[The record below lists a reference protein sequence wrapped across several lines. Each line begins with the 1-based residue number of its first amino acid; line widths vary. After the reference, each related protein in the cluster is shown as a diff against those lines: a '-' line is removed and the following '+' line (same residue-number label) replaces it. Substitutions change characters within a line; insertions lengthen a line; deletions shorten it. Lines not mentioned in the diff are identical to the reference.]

1 MYHARAGSM
10 SRERAFAR
18 LDPRA
23 SANQFPIC
31 FSSFSRG
38 PPIGFLKYSFCTTLA
53 HNREAGASPTF
64 SDSRLSVSGSEHGLF
79 KTPEYVHSNL
89 TGHLASNGVFNNH
102 STIRRAISYKRQVN
116 TCEQK
121 GGVSFV
127 SSLQINYLVGFGN
140 QGVNHFNCN

>member
-38 PPIGFLKYSFCTTLA
+38 PPIGFLKYSFCRTLA

-79 KTPEYVHSNL
+79 KTPEYV
-89 TGHLASNGVFNNH
+89 TDHLASSGVFINH
-102 STIRRAISYKRQVN
+102 FTIRRSISYGWQVN
-116 TCEQK
+116 MCEQE

-127 SSLQINYLVGFGN
+127 ASLQINYLVGFGN
-140 QGVNHFNCN
+140 QGVNHFNYN